1 MTFHLVAIPG
11 VLALLCAWS
20 LAATV
25 LLTGPGLRRDRLL
38 ALFLFVDGTA
48 WGTGSG
54 ILYLLES
61 PTAAWYSQAV
71 FIGMLL
77 AMPGCAL
84 AFIGTLPTPLVA
96 PFNSRFGLLL
106 IAVLTVAAEV
116 YYLAQPARFIGTIV
130 PAWYA
135 SWDADLPP
143 ITVDLFNLVGLVGLV
158 SLAAS
163 ISAWLRS
170 PHGSAARRQARAF
183 ALAFGVHDVGIF
195 CAMFLP
201 GNIIPPPP
209 SGHFTDVL
217 IILGVDCGSL
227 ALVLLLAYG
236 ILKVQLFDIDL
247 RIKRGI
253 RRSTVAAIFLAGFLI
268 VEQLVQ
274 NFFTG
279 RFGILLG
286 AVAAGLMLFAFG
298 PIRRFA
304 EALANG
310 AMPAV
315 AATPEYVVYR
325 KLEVYRAALEG
336 LYADALVSD
345 KERAMLDRLRIKL
358 GIEASDARA
367 MEEDVSREAATAWS

>member
-1 MTFHLVAIPG
+1 MTFHLVAVPG
-11 VLALLCAWS
+11 VLALLCSWS
-20 LAATV
+20 LAAAV

-38 ALFLFVDGTA
+38 ALFLFVEGTA

-84 AFIGTLPTPLVA
+84 AFIGTLPTPFVA
-96 PFNSRFGLLL
+96 PLNTRAGLAVIALL
-106 IAVLTVAAEV
+106 TLAAEL
-116 YYLAQPARFIGTIV
+116 YYLAQPDRFVGAIV

-135 SWDADLPP
+135 TWDADLPA
-143 ITVDLFNLVGLVGLV
+143 ITVDLFNLIGLVGLI

-163 ISAWLRS
+163 LSSWARS
-170 PHGSAARRQARAF
+170 PRGSAARRQARAF

-201 GNIIPPPP
+201 GNIVPPPP
-209 SGHFTDVL
+209 SGNFSDIV
-217 IILGVDCGSL
+217 IILGVNCGSL
-227 ALVLLLAYG
+227 ALVLLLAYA

-253 RRSTVAAIFLAGFLI
+253 RRSTIAAVFVAGFFI

-279 RFGILLG
+279 RFGMLLG

-304 EALANG
+304 EALADG

-325 KLEVYRAALEG
+325 KLEVYRAAFEG

-358 GIEASDARA
+358 GIHARDALA
-367 MEEDVSREAATAWS
+367 IEEDVSKETAAA